1 MKMNT
6 LFIFMY
12 PFYTSREVRKI
23 ANGGNVMF
31 RELHPNIRA
40 RILIQFLSKVIGSM
54 IFPFMAIYFS
64 MEINS
69 SVAGFLLMINV
80 LAQFL
85 AGMYGGH
92 LADIIGRK
100 KLMVTGELLKV
111 FAFLGMVLCNSPMFH
126 SPWITFVM
134 LLIIGVAQGLINPA
148 GEAMLID
155 VSTPE
160 NRSFM
165 YSVSYWANNLSIMIG
180 IMVGGWFFVDYL
192 FPLLVVLF
200 IMSFVT
206 AWLTISLISETLQQK
221 ELPQKGSYGL
231 MGMLKNYGQV
241 LHDYRFLL
249 YTIGGIAIM
258 SIEFQ
263 RSNYISV
270 RLAEDVKVLLVH
282 LGPLGNISL
291 NGVQIVSVLTAVNTL
306 FIVLFTVP
314 IARFVTKRAQQPIM
328 YVGFTLFALGFAVC
342 AFANNLA
349 VLLLATMV
357 LSIGELLYVPTRQ
370 TILAAI
376 VDDDKRGAYMASN
389 GIIFQIGKM
398 IGSVSLVFAPF
409 IGKYGM
415 GAFTIILGILS
426 IVFSAVALK
435 SGWEKVLVK

>member
-1 MKMNT
+1 
-6 LFIFMY
+6 
-12 PFYTSREVRKI
+12 
-23 ANGGNVMF
+23 MF
-31 RELHPNIRA
+31 KELHPNIRA
-40 RILIQFLSKVIGSM
+40 RILIQFLSKIIGSM

-69 SVAGFLLMINV
+69 KIAGILLMINV

-100 KLMVTGELLKV
+100 KLMVAGELLKV
-111 FAFLGMVLCNSPMFH
+111 FAFLGMVLCNSSIFH

-134 LLIIGVAQGLINPA
+134 LLLIGVAQGLINPA

-165 YSVSYWANNLSIMIG
+165 YSVSYWANNLSMMIG
-180 IMVGGWFFVDYL
+180 IIVGGWFFVDYL
-192 FPLLVVLF
+192 FPLLVALF

-206 AWLTISLISETLQQK
+206 AWLTTSLISETLKQK
-221 ELPQKGSYGL
+221 AVLKKGSYGL
-231 MGMLKNYGQV
+231 VGMLKNYGQV

-249 YTIGGIAIM
+249 YTIGGIAVM

-270 RLAEDVKVLLVH
+270 RLAEDFQALLVH
-282 LGPLGNISL
+282 FGPLGNITL

-314 IARFVTKRAQQPIM
+314 VARFVTKRAQQPIM
-328 YVGFTLFALGFAVC
+328 YVGFTLFAIGFAVC

-349 VLLLATMV
+349 VLLLATAV

-376 VDDDKRGAYMASN
+376 VDDDRRGAYMAFN

-415 GAFTIILGILS
+415 ATFTILLGVLS
-426 IVFSAVALK
+426 IVFSAAALK
-435 SGWEKVLVK
+435 SGWKKVLAK

>member
-1 MKMNT
+1 
-6 LFIFMY
+6 
-12 PFYTSREVRKI
+12 
-23 ANGGNVMF
+23 
-31 RELHPNIRA
+31 
-40 RILIQFLSKVIGSM
+40 
-54 IFPFMAIYFS
+54 
-64 MEINS
+64 
-69 SVAGFLLMINV
+69 
-80 LAQFL
+80 
-85 AGMYGGH
+85 
-92 LADIIGRK
+92 
-100 KLMVTGELLKV
+100 
-111 FAFLGMVLCNSPMFH
+111 
-126 SPWITFVM
+126 
-134 LLIIGVAQGLINPA
+134 
-148 GEAMLID
+148 
-155 VSTPE
+155 
-160 NRSFM
+160 
-165 YSVSYWANNLSIMIG
+165 
-180 IMVGGWFFVDYL
+180 
-192 FPLLVVLF
+192 
-200 IMSFVT
+200 MSFVT

-221 ELPQKGSYGL
+221 EMPHKGSYGL

-270 RLAEDVKVLLVH
+270 RLAEDVKALLVH

-376 VDDDKRGAYMASN
+376 VDDGKRGAYMAFN

>member
-1 MKMNT
+1 
-6 LFIFMY
+6 
-12 PFYTSREVRKI
+12 
-23 ANGGNVMF
+23 MF
-31 RELHPNIRA
+31 KELHPNIRA
-40 RILIQFLSKVIGSM
+40 RILIQFLSKIIGSM

-69 SVAGFLLMINV
+69 KVAGILLMINV

-100 KLMVTGELLKV
+100 KLMVAGELLKV
-111 FAFLGMVLCNSPMFH
+111 FAFLGMVLCNSPVFH

-134 LLIIGVAQGLINPA
+134 LLLIGVAQGLINPA

-165 YSVSYWANNLSIMIG
+165 YSVSYWANNLSMMIG
-180 IMVGGWFFVDYL
+180 IIVGGWFFVDYL
-192 FPLLVVLF
+192 FPLLVALF

-206 AWLTISLISETLQQK
+206 AWLTISLISETLKQK
-221 ELPQKGSYGL
+221 AVLKKGSYGL
-231 MGMLKNYGQV
+231 VGMLKNYGQV

-249 YTIGGIAIM
+249 YTIGGIEVM

-270 RLAEDVKVLLVH
+270 RLAEDFQALLVH
-282 LGPLGNISL
+282 FGPLGNITL

-314 IARFVTKRAQQPIM
+314 VARFVTKRAQQPIM
-328 YVGFTLFALGFAVC
+328 YVGFTLFAIGFAVC

-349 VLLLATMV
+349 VLLLATAV

-376 VDDDKRGAYMASN
+376 VDDNRRGAYMAFN

-415 GAFTIILGILS
+415 ATFTILLGVLS
-426 IVFSAVALK
+426 IVFSAAALK
-435 SGWEKVLVK
+435 SGWKKVLAK

>member
-1 MKMNT
+1 
-6 LFIFMY
+6 
-12 PFYTSREVRKI
+12 
-23 ANGGNVMF
+23 
-31 RELHPNIRA
+31 
-40 RILIQFLSKVIGSM
+40 M

-69 SVAGFLLMINV
+69 KVAGILLMINV

-100 KLMVTGELLKV
+100 KLMVAGELLKV
-111 FAFLGMVLCNSPMFH
+111 FAFLGMVLCNSPIFH

-134 LLIIGVAQGLINPA
+134 LLLIGVAQGLINPA

-165 YSVSYWANNLSIMIG
+165 YSVSYWANNLSMMIG
-180 IMVGGWFFVDYL
+180 IIVGGWFFVDYL
-192 FPLLVVLF
+192 FPLLVALF

-206 AWLTISLISETLQQK
+206 AWLTISLISETLKQK
-221 ELPQKGSYGL
+221 AVLEKGSYGL
-231 MGMLKNYGQV
+231 VGMLKNYGQV
-241 LHDYRFLL
+241 LHDCRFLL
-249 YTIGGIAIM
+249 YTLGGIAVM

-270 RLAEDVKVLLVH
+270 RLAEDFQALLVH
-282 LGPLGNISL
+282 FGPLGNITL

-314 IARFVTKRAQQPIM
+314 VARFVTKRAQQPIM
-328 YVGFTLFALGFAVC
+328 YVGFTLFAIGFAVC

-349 VLLLATMV
+349 VLLLATAV

-376 VDDDKRGAYMASN
+376 VDDNRRGAYMAFN

-415 GAFTIILGILS
+415 ATFTILLGVLS
-426 IVFSAVALK
+426 IVFSAAALK
-435 SGWEKVLVK
+435 SGWKKVLAK

>member
-1 MKMNT
+1 
-6 LFIFMY
+6 
-12 PFYTSREVRKI
+12 
-23 ANGGNVMF
+23 MF
-31 RELHPNIRA
+31 KELHPNIRA
-40 RILIQFLSKVIGSM
+40 RILIQFLSKITGSM

-69 SVAGFLLMINV
+69 KVAGILLMINV
-80 LAQFL
+80 LVQFL

-100 KLMVTGELLKV
+100 KLMVAGELLKV
-111 FAFLGMVLCNSPMFH
+111 FAFLGMVLCNSPIFH

-134 LLIIGVAQGLINPA
+134 LLLIGVAQGLINPA

-165 YSVSYWANNLSIMIG
+165 YSVSYWANNLSMMIG
-180 IMVGGWFFVDYL
+180 IIVGGWFFVDYL
-192 FPLLVVLF
+192 FPLLVALF

-206 AWLTISLISETLQQK
+206 AWLTISLISETLKQK
-221 ELPQKGSYGL
+221 AVLKKGSYGL
-231 MGMLKNYGQV
+231 VGMLKNYGQV

-270 RLAEDVKVLLVH
+270 RLAEDFQALLVH
-282 LGPLGNISL
+282 FGPLGNITL

-314 IARFVTKRAQQPIM
+314 VARFVTKKAQQPIM
-328 YVGFTLFALGFAVC
+328 YVGFTLFAIGFAVC

-349 VLLLATMV
+349 VLLLATAV

-376 VDDDKRGAYMASN
+376 VDDDRRGAYMAFN

-415 GAFTIILGILS
+415 ATFTILLGVLS
-426 IVFSAVALK
+426 IVFSATALK
-435 SGWEKVLVK
+435 SGWKKVLAK

>member
-1 MKMNT
+1 
-6 LFIFMY
+6 
-12 PFYTSREVRKI
+12 
-23 ANGGNVMF
+23 MF
-31 RELHPNIRA
+31 KELHPNIRA
-40 RILIQFLSKVIGSM
+40 RILIQFLSKIIGSM

-69 SVAGFLLMINV
+69 KVAGILLMINV

-100 KLMVTGELLKV
+100 KLMVAGELLKV
-111 FAFLGMVLCNSPMFH
+111 FAFLGMVLCNSPVFH

-134 LLIIGVAQGLINPA
+134 LLLIGVAQGLINPA

-165 YSVSYWANNLSIMIG
+165 YSVSYWANNLSMMIG
-180 IMVGGWFFVDYL
+180 IIVGGWFFIDYL
-192 FPLLVVLF
+192 FPLLVALF

-206 AWLTISLISETLQQK
+206 AWLTISLISETLKQK
-221 ELPQKGSYGL
+221 AVLKKGSYGL
-231 MGMLKNYGQV
+231 VGMLKNYGQV
-241 LHDYRFLL
+241 LHDCRFLL
-249 YTIGGIAIM
+249 YTLGGIAVM

-270 RLAEDVKVLLVH
+270 RLAEDFQALLVH
-282 LGPLGNISL
+282 FGPLGNITL

-314 IARFVTKRAQQPIM
+314 VARFVTKRAQQPIM
-328 YVGFTLFALGFAVC
+328 YVGFTLFAIGFAVC

-349 VLLLATMV
+349 VLLLATAV

-376 VDDDKRGAYMASN
+376 VDDNRRGAYMAFN

-415 GAFTIILGILS
+415 ATFTILLGVLS
-426 IVFSAVALK
+426 IVFSAAALK
-435 SGWEKVLVK
+435 SGWKKVLAK

>member
-1 MKMNT
+1 
-6 LFIFMY
+6 
-12 PFYTSREVRKI
+12 
-23 ANGGNVMF
+23 MF
-31 RELHPNIRA
+31 KELHPNIRA
-40 RILIQFLSKVIGSM
+40 RILIQFLSKIIGSM

-69 SVAGFLLMINV
+69 KVAGILLMINV

-100 KLMVTGELLKV
+100 KLMVAGELLKV
-111 FAFLGMVLCNSPMFH
+111 FAFLGMVLCNSSVFH

-134 LLIIGVAQGLINPA
+134 LLLIGVAQGLINPA

-165 YSVSYWANNLSIMIG
+165 YSVSYWANNLSMMIG
-180 IMVGGWFFVDYL
+180 IIVGGWFFVDYL
-192 FPLLVVLF
+192 FPLLVALF

-206 AWLTISLISETLQQK
+206 AWLTISLISETLKQK
-221 ELPQKGSYGL
+221 AVLKKGSYGL
-231 MGMLKNYGQV
+231 VGMLKNYGQV

-249 YTIGGIAIM
+249 YTLGGIAVM

-270 RLAEDVKVLLVH
+270 RLAEDFQALLVH
-282 LGPLGNISL
+282 FGPLGNITL

-314 IARFVTKRAQQPIM
+314 VARFVTKRAQQPIM
-328 YVGFTLFALGFAVC
+328 YVGFTLFAIGFAVC

-349 VLLLATMV
+349 VLLLATAV

-376 VDDDKRGAYMASN
+376 VDDDRRGAYMAFN

-415 GAFTIILGILS
+415 ATFTILLGVLS
-426 IVFSAVALK
+426 IVFSAAALK
-435 SGWEKVLVK
+435 SGWKKVLAK

>member
-1 MKMNT
+1 
-6 LFIFMY
+6 
-12 PFYTSREVRKI
+12 
-23 ANGGNVMF
+23 MF
-31 RELHPNIRA
+31 KELHPNIRA
-40 RILIQFLSKVIGSM
+40 RILIQFLSKIIGSM

-69 SVAGFLLMINV
+69 KVAGILLMINV

-100 KLMVTGELLKV
+100 KLMVAGELLKV
-111 FAFLGMVLCNSPMFH
+111 FAFLGMVLCNSPIFH

-134 LLIIGVAQGLINPA
+134 LLLIGVAQGLINPA

-165 YSVSYWANNLSIMIG
+165 YSVSYWANNLSMMIG
-180 IMVGGWFFVDYL
+180 IIVGGWFFVDYL
-192 FPLLVVLF
+192 FPLLVALF

-206 AWLTISLISETLQQK
+206 AWLTISLISETLKQK
-221 ELPQKGSYGL
+221 AVLKKGSYGL
-231 MGMLKNYGQV
+231 VGMLKNYGQV

-249 YTIGGIAIM
+249 YTLGGIAVM

-270 RLAEDVKVLLVH
+270 RLAEDFQALLVH
-282 LGPLGNISL
+282 FGPLGNITL

-314 IARFVTKRAQQPIM
+314 VARFVTKRAQQLIM
-328 YVGFTLFALGFAVC
+328 YVGFTLFAIGFAVC

-349 VLLLATMV
+349 VLLLATAV

-376 VDDDKRGAYMASN
+376 VDDDRRGAYMAFN

-409 IGKYGM
+409 IGRYGM
-415 GAFTIILGILS
+415 ATFTILLGVLS
-426 IVFSAVALK
+426 IVFSATALK
-435 SGWEKVLVK
+435 SGWKKVLAK

>member
-1 MKMNT
+1 
-6 LFIFMY
+6 
-12 PFYTSREVRKI
+12 
-23 ANGGNVMF
+23 MF
-31 RELHPNIRA
+31 KELHPNIRA
-40 RILIQFLSKVIGSM
+40 RILIQFLSKIIGSM

-69 SVAGFLLMINV
+69 KVAGILLMINV
-80 LAQFL
+80 LVQFL

-100 KLMVTGELLKV
+100 KLMVAGELLKV
-111 FAFLGMVLCNSPMFH
+111 FAFLGMVLCNSPIFH

-134 LLIIGVAQGLINPA
+134 LLLIGVAQGLINPA

-165 YSVSYWANNLSIMIG
+165 YSVSYWANNLSMMIG
-180 IMVGGWFFVDYL
+180 IIVGGWFFVDYL

-206 AWLTISLISETLQQK
+206 AWLTISLISETLKQK
-221 ELPQKGSYGL
+221 AVLEKGSYGL
-231 MGMLKNYGQV
+231 VGMLKNYGQV

-270 RLAEDVKVLLVH
+270 RLAEDFQALLVH
-282 LGPLGNISL
+282 FGPLGNITL

-314 IARFVTKRAQQPIM
+314 VARFVTKRAQQPIM
-328 YVGFTLFALGFAVC
+328 YVGFTLFAIGFAVC

-349 VLLLATMV
+349 VLLLATAV

-376 VDDDKRGAYMASN
+376 VDDDRRGAYMAFN

-415 GAFTIILGILS
+415 ATFTILLGVLS
-426 IVFSAVALK
+426 IVFSATALK
-435 SGWEKVLVK
+435 SGWKKVLAK

>member
-1 MKMNT
+1 
-6 LFIFMY
+6 
-12 PFYTSREVRKI
+12 
-23 ANGGNVMF
+23 MF
-31 RELHPNIRA
+31 KELHPNIRA
-40 RILIQFLSKVIGSM
+40 RILIQFLSKIIGSM

-69 SVAGFLLMINV
+69 KVAGILLMINV

-100 KLMVTGELLKV
+100 KLMVAGELLKV
-111 FAFLGMVLCNSPMFH
+111 FAFLGMVLCNSPIFH

-134 LLIIGVAQGLINPA
+134 LLLIGVAQGLINPA

-165 YSVSYWANNLSIMIG
+165 YSVSYWANNLSMMIG
-180 IMVGGWFFVDYL
+180 IIVGGWFFVDYL
-192 FPLLVVLF
+192 FPLLVALF

-206 AWLTISLISETLQQK
+206 AWLTISLISETLKQK
-221 ELPQKGSYGL
+221 AVLEKGSYGL
-231 MGMLKNYGQV
+231 VGMLKNYGQV

-249 YTIGGIAIM
+249 YTIGGIAVM

-270 RLAEDVKVLLVH
+270 RLAEDFQALLVH
-282 LGPLGNISL
+282 FGPLGNITL

-314 IARFVTKRAQQPIM
+314 VARFVTKRAQQPIM
-328 YVGFTLFALGFAVC
+328 YIGFTLFAIGFAVC

-349 VLLLATMV
+349 VLLLATAV

-376 VDDDKRGAYMASN
+376 VDDNRRGAYMAFN

-415 GAFTIILGILS
+415 ATFTILLGVLS
-426 IVFSAVALK
+426 IVFSAAALK
-435 SGWEKVLVK
+435 SGWKKVLAK

>member
-1 MKMNT
+1 
-6 LFIFMY
+6 
-12 PFYTSREVRKI
+12 
-23 ANGGNVMF
+23 MF
-31 RELHPNIRA
+31 KELHPNIRA
-40 RILIQFLSKVIGSM
+40 RILIQFLSKIIGSM

-69 SVAGFLLMINV
+69 KVAGILLMINV

-100 KLMVTGELLKV
+100 KLMVAGELLKV
-111 FAFLGMVLCNSPMFH
+111 FAFLGMVLCNSPIFH

-134 LLIIGVAQGLINPA
+134 LLLIGVAQGLINPA

-165 YSVSYWANNLSIMIG
+165 YSVSYWANNLSMMIG
-180 IMVGGWFFVDYL
+180 IIVGGWFFVDYL
-192 FPLLVVLF
+192 FLLLVVLF

-206 AWLTISLISETLQQK
+206 AWLTISLISETLKQK
-221 ELPQKGSYGL
+221 AVLEKGSYGL
-231 MGMLKNYGQV
+231 VGMLKNYGQV

-249 YTIGGIAIM
+249 YTIGGIAVM

-270 RLAEDVKVLLVH
+270 RLAEDFQALLVH
-282 LGPLGNISL
+282 FGPLGNITL

-314 IARFVTKRAQQPIM
+314 VARFVTKKAQQPIM
-328 YVGFTLFALGFAVC
+328 YVGFTLFAIGFAVC

-349 VLLLATMV
+349 VLLLATAV

-376 VDDDKRGAYMASN
+376 VDDDRRGAYMAFN

-415 GAFTIILGILS
+415 ATFTILLGVLS
-426 IVFSAVALK
+426 IVFSAAALK
-435 SGWEKVLVK
+435 SGWKKVLAK

>member
-1 MKMNT
+1 
-6 LFIFMY
+6 
-12 PFYTSREVRKI
+12 
-23 ANGGNVMF
+23 MF
-31 RELHPNIRA
+31 KELHPNIRA
-40 RILIQFLSKVIGSM
+40 RILIQFLSKIIGSM

-69 SVAGFLLMINV
+69 KVAGILLMINV

-100 KLMVTGELLKV
+100 KLMVAGELLKV
-111 FAFLGMVLCNSPMFH
+111 FAFLGMVLYNSPVFH

-134 LLIIGVAQGLINPA
+134 LLLIGVAQGLINPA

-165 YSVSYWANNLSIMIG
+165 YSVSYWANNLSMMIG
-180 IMVGGWFFVDYL
+180 IIVGGWFFVDYL
-192 FPLLVVLF
+192 FPLLVALF

-206 AWLTISLISETLQQK
+206 AWLTISLISETLKQK
-221 ELPQKGSYGL
+221 AVLKKGSYGL
-231 MGMLKNYGQV
+231 VGMLKNYGQV

-270 RLAEDVKVLLVH
+270 RLAEDFQALLVH
-282 LGPLGNISL
+282 FGPLGNITL

-314 IARFVTKRAQQPIM
+314 VARFVTKRAQQPIM
-328 YVGFTLFALGFAVC
+328 YVGFTLFAIGFAVC

-349 VLLLATMV
+349 VLLLATAV

-376 VDDDKRGAYMASN
+376 VDDNRRGAYMAFN

-415 GAFTIILGILS
+415 ATFTILLGVLS
-426 IVFSAVALK
+426 IVFSAAALK
-435 SGWEKVLVK
+435 SGWKKVLAK

>member
-1 MKMNT
+1 
-6 LFIFMY
+6 
-12 PFYTSREVRKI
+12 
-23 ANGGNVMF
+23 MF
-31 RELHPNIRA
+31 KELHPNIRA
-40 RILIQFLSKVIGSM
+40 RILIQFLSKIIGSM

-69 SVAGFLLMINV
+69 KVAGILLMINV
-80 LAQFL
+80 LVQFL

-100 KLMVTGELLKV
+100 KLMVAGELLKV
-111 FAFLGMVLCNSPMFH
+111 FAFLGMVLCNSPIFH

-134 LLIIGVAQGLINPA
+134 LLLIGVAQGLINPA

-165 YSVSYWANNLSIMIG
+165 YSVSYWANNLSMMIG
-180 IMVGGWFFVDYL
+180 IIVGGWFFVDYL

-206 AWLTISLISETLQQK
+206 AWLTISLISETLKQK
-221 ELPQKGSYGL
+221 AVVEKGSYGL
-231 MGMLKNYGQV
+231 VGMLKNYGQV

-270 RLAEDVKVLLVH
+270 RLAEDFQALLVH
-282 LGPLGNISL
+282 FGPLGNITL

-314 IARFVTKRAQQPIM
+314 VARFVTKKAQQPIM
-328 YVGFTLFALGFAVC
+328 YVGFTLFAIGFAVC

-349 VLLLATMV
+349 VLLLATAV

-376 VDDDKRGAYMASN
+376 VDDDRRGAYMAFN

-415 GAFTIILGILS
+415 ATFTIVLGVLS
-426 IVFSAVALK
+426 IVFSATALK
-435 SGWEKVLVK
+435 SGWKKVLAK

>member
-1 MKMNT
+1 
-6 LFIFMY
+6 
-12 PFYTSREVRKI
+12 
-23 ANGGNVMF
+23 MF
-31 RELHPNIRA
+31 KELHPNIRA
-40 RILIQFLSKVIGSM
+40 RILIQFLSKIIGSM

-69 SVAGFLLMINV
+69 KVAGILLMINV

-100 KLMVTGELLKV
+100 KLMVAGELLKV
-111 FAFLGMVLCNSPMFH
+111 FAFLGMVLCNSPIFH

-134 LLIIGVAQGLINPA
+134 LLLIGVAQGLINPA

-165 YSVSYWANNLSIMIG
+165 YSVSYWANNLSMMIG
-180 IMVGGWFFVDYL
+180 IIVGGWFFVDYL
-192 FPLLVVLF
+192 FPLLVALF

-206 AWLTISLISETLQQK
+206 AWLTISLISETLKQK
-221 ELPQKGSYGL
+221 AVLKKGSYGL
-231 MGMLKNYGQV
+231 VGMLKNYGQV

-249 YTIGGIAIM
+249 YTIGGIAVM

-270 RLAEDVKVLLVH
+270 RLAEDFQALLVH
-282 LGPLGNISL
+282 FGPLGNITL

-314 IARFVTKRAQQPIM
+314 VARFVTKRAQQPIM
-328 YVGFTLFALGFAVC
+328 YVGFTLFAIGFAVC

-349 VLLLATMV
+349 VLLLATAV

-376 VDDDKRGAYMASN
+376 VDDDRRGAYMAFN

-415 GAFTIILGILS
+415 ATFTILLGVLS
-426 IVFSAVALK
+426 IVFSATALK
-435 SGWEKVLVK
+435 SGWKKVLAK

>member
-1 MKMNT
+1 
-6 LFIFMY
+6 
-12 PFYTSREVRKI
+12 
-23 ANGGNVMF
+23 MF
-31 RELHPNIRA
+31 KELHPNIRA
-40 RILIQFLSKVIGSM
+40 RILIQFLSKIIGSM

-69 SVAGFLLMINV
+69 KVAGILLMINV

-100 KLMVTGELLKV
+100 KLMVAGELLKV
-111 FAFLGMVLCNSPMFH
+111 FAFLGMVLCNSPIFH

-134 LLIIGVAQGLINPA
+134 LLLIGVAQGLINPA

-165 YSVSYWANNLSIMIG
+165 YSVSYWANNLSMMIG
-180 IMVGGWFFVDYL
+180 IIVGGWFFVDYL
-192 FPLLVVLF
+192 FPLLVALF

-206 AWLTISLISETLQQK
+206 AGLTISLISETLKQK
-221 ELPQKGSYGL
+221 AVLKKGSYGL
-231 MGMLKNYGQV
+231 VGMLKNYGQV

-249 YTIGGIAIM
+249 YTLGGIAVM

-270 RLAEDVKVLLVH
+270 RLAEDFQALLVH
-282 LGPLGNISL
+282 FGPLGNITL

-314 IARFVTKRAQQPIM
+314 VARFVTKRAQQPIM
-328 YVGFTLFALGFAVC
+328 YVGFTLFAIGFAVC

-349 VLLLATMV
+349 VLLLATAV

-376 VDDDKRGAYMASN
+376 VDDNRRGAYMAFN

-415 GAFTIILGILS
+415 ATFTILLGVLS
-426 IVFSAVALK
+426 IVFSAAALK
-435 SGWEKVLVK
+435 SGWKKVLAK

>member
-1 MKMNT
+1 
-6 LFIFMY
+6 
-12 PFYTSREVRKI
+12 
-23 ANGGNVMF
+23 MF
-31 RELHPNIRA
+31 KELHPNIRA
-40 RILIQFLSKVIGSM
+40 RILIQFLSKIIGSM

-69 SVAGFLLMINV
+69 KVAGILLMINV

-100 KLMVTGELLKV
+100 KLMVAGELLKV
-111 FAFLGMVLCNSPMFH
+111 FAFLGMVLCNSPIFH

-134 LLIIGVAQGLINPA
+134 LLLIGVAQGLINPA

-165 YSVSYWANNLSIMIG
+165 YSVSYWANNLSMMIG
-180 IMVGGWFFVDYL
+180 IIVGGWFFVDYL
-192 FPLLVVLF
+192 FPLLVALF

-206 AWLTISLISETLQQK
+206 AWLTISLISETLKQK
-221 ELPQKGSYGL
+221 AVLEKGSYGL
-231 MGMLKNYGQV
+231 VGMLKNYGQV

-249 YTIGGIAIM
+249 YTIGGIAVM

-270 RLAEDVKVLLVH
+270 RLAEDFQALLVH
-282 LGPLGNISL
+282 FGPLGNITL

-314 IARFVTKRAQQPIM
+314 VARFVTKRAQQPIM
-328 YVGFTLFALGFAVC
+328 YVGFTLFAIGFAVC

-349 VLLLATMV
+349 VLLLATAV

-376 VDDDKRGAYMASN
+376 VDDDRRGAYMAFN

-415 GAFTIILGILS
+415 ATFTLLLGVLS
-426 IVFSAVALK
+426 IVFSATALK
-435 SGWEKVLVK
+435 SGWKKVLAK

>member
-1 MKMNT
+1 
-6 LFIFMY
+6 
-12 PFYTSREVRKI
+12 
-23 ANGGNVMF
+23 MF
-31 RELHPNIRA
+31 KELHPNIRA
-40 RILIQFLSKVIGSM
+40 RILIQFLSKIIGSM

-69 SVAGFLLMINV
+69 KVAGILLMINV

-100 KLMVTGELLKV
+100 KLMVAGELLKV
-111 FAFLGMVLCNSPMFH
+111 FAFLGMVLYNSPVFH

-134 LLIIGVAQGLINPA
+134 LLLIGVAQGLINPA

-165 YSVSYWANNLSIMIG
+165 DSVSYWANNLSMMIG
-180 IMVGGWFFVDYL
+180 IIVGGWFFVDYL
-192 FPLLVVLF
+192 FPLLVALF

-206 AWLTISLISETLQQK
+206 AWLTISLISETLKQK
-221 ELPQKGSYGL
+221 AVLKKGSYGL
-231 MGMLKNYGQV
+231 VGMLKNYGQV

-270 RLAEDVKVLLVH
+270 RLAEDFQALLVH
-282 LGPLGNISL
+282 FGPLGNITL

-314 IARFVTKRAQQPIM
+314 VARFVTKRAQQPIM
-328 YVGFTLFALGFAVC
+328 YVGFTLFAIGFAVC

-349 VLLLATMV
+349 VLLLATAV

-376 VDDDKRGAYMASN
+376 VDDNRRGAYMAFN

-415 GAFTIILGILS
+415 ATFTILLGVLS
-426 IVFSAVALK
+426 IVFSAAALK
-435 SGWEKVLVK
+435 SGWKKVLAK

>member
-1 MKMNT
+1 
-6 LFIFMY
+6 
-12 PFYTSREVRKI
+12 
-23 ANGGNVMF
+23 MF
-31 RELHPNIRA
+31 KELHPNIRA
-40 RILIQFLSKVIGSM
+40 RILIQFLSKIIGSM

-69 SVAGFLLMINV
+69 KVAGILLMINV

-100 KLMVTGELLKV
+100 KLMVAGELLKV
-111 FAFLGMVLCNSPMFH
+111 FAFLGMVLCNSPIFH

-134 LLIIGVAQGLINPA
+134 LLLIGVAQGLINPA

-165 YSVSYWANNLSIMIG
+165 YSVSYWANNLSMMIG
-180 IMVGGWFFVDYL
+180 IIVGGWFFVDYL
-192 FPLLVVLF
+192 FPLLVALF

-206 AWLTISLISETLQQK
+206 AWLTISLISETLKQK
-221 ELPQKGSYGL
+221 AVLEKGSYGL
-231 MGMLKNYGQV
+231 VGMLKNYGQV
-241 LHDYRFLL
+241 LHDCRFLL
-249 YTIGGIAIM
+249 YTLGGIAVM

-270 RLAEDVKVLLVH
+270 RLAEDFQALLVH
-282 LGPLGNISL
+282 FGPLGNITL

-314 IARFVTKRAQQPIM
+314 VARFVTKRAQQPIM
-328 YVGFTLFALGFAVC
+328 YVGFTLFAIGFAVC

-349 VLLLATMV
+349 VLLLATAV

-376 VDDDKRGAYMASN
+376 VDDDRRGAYMAFN

-415 GAFTIILGILS
+415 ATFTILLGVLS
-426 IVFSAVALK
+426 IVFSAAALK
-435 SGWEKVLVK
+435 SGWKKVLAK

>member
-1 MKMNT
+1 
-6 LFIFMY
+6 
-12 PFYTSREVRKI
+12 
-23 ANGGNVMF
+23 MF
-31 RELHPNIRA
+31 KELHPNIRA
-40 RILIQFLSKVIGSM
+40 RILIQFLSKIIGSM

-69 SVAGFLLMINV
+69 KVAGILLMINV

-100 KLMVTGELLKV
+100 KLMVAGELLKV
-111 FAFLGMVLCNSPMFH
+111 FAFLGMVLCNSPIFH

-134 LLIIGVAQGLINPA
+134 LLLIGVAQGLINPA

-165 YSVSYWANNLSIMIG
+165 YSVSYWANNLSMMIG
-180 IMVGGWFFVDYL
+180 IIVGGWFFVDYL
-192 FPLLVVLF
+192 FPLLVALF

-206 AWLTISLISETLQQK
+206 AWLTISLISETLKQK
-221 ELPQKGSYGL
+221 AVLKKGSYGL
-231 MGMLKNYGQV
+231 VGMLKNYGQV

-249 YTIGGIAIM
+249 YTIGGIAVM

-270 RLAEDVKVLLVH
+270 RLAEDFQALLVH
-282 LGPLGNISL
+282 FGPLGNITL

-314 IARFVTKRAQQPIM
+314 VARFVTKRAQQPIM
-328 YVGFTLFALGFAVC
+328 YVGFTLFAIGFAVC

-349 VLLLATMV
+349 VLLLATAV

-370 TILAAI
+370 TILAVI
-376 VDDDKRGAYMASN
+376 VDDNRRGAYMAFN

-415 GAFTIILGILS
+415 ATFTILLGVLS
-426 IVFSAVALK
+426 IVFSATALK
-435 SGWEKVLVK
+435 SGWKKVLAK

>member
-1 MKMNT
+1 
-6 LFIFMY
+6 
-12 PFYTSREVRKI
+12 
-23 ANGGNVMF
+23 MF
-31 RELHPNIRA
+31 KELHPNIRA
-40 RILIQFLSKVIGSM
+40 RILIQFLSKIIGSM

-69 SVAGFLLMINV
+69 KVAGILLMINV

-100 KLMVTGELLKV
+100 KLMVAGELLKV
-111 FAFLGMVLCNSPMFH
+111 FAFLGMVLCNSPIFH

-134 LLIIGVAQGLINPA
+134 LLLIGVAQGLINPA

-165 YSVSYWANNLSIMIG
+165 YSVSYWANNLSMMIG
-180 IMVGGWFFVDYL
+180 IIVGGWFFVDYL
-192 FPLLVVLF
+192 FPLLVALF

-206 AWLTISLISETLQQK
+206 AWLTISLISETLKQK
-221 ELPQKGSYGL
+221 AVLKKGSYGL
-231 MGMLKNYGQV
+231 VGMLKNYGQV

-249 YTIGGIAIM
+249 YTIGGIAVM

-270 RLAEDVKVLLVH
+270 RLAEDFQALLVH
-282 LGPLGNISL
+282 FGPLGNITL

-314 IARFVTKRAQQPIM
+314 VARFVTKRAQQPIM
-328 YVGFTLFALGFAVC
+328 YVGFTLFAIGFAVC

-349 VLLLATMV
+349 VLLLATAV

-376 VDDDKRGAYMASN
+376 VDDDRRGAYMAFN

-415 GAFTIILGILS
+415 ATFTLLLGVLS
-426 IVFSAVALK
+426 IVFSATALK
-435 SGWEKVLVK
+435 SGWKKVLAK

>member
-1 MKMNT
+1 
-6 LFIFMY
+6 
-12 PFYTSREVRKI
+12 
-23 ANGGNVMF
+23 MF

-40 RILIQFLSKVIGSM
+40 RILIQFLSKIIGSM
-54 IFPFMAIYFS
+54 IFPFIAIYFS
-64 MEINS
+64 IEIS
-69 SVAGFLLMINV
+69 SSIAGILLMINV
-80 LAQFL
+80 IIQFL

-100 KLMVTGELLKV
+100 KLMVTGEFLKV
-111 FAFLGMVLCNSPMFH
+111 IAFLGMVLCNSPFFH

-165 YSVSYWANNLSIMIG
+165 YSLSYWANNLSMMIG

-192 FPLLVVLF
+192 FSLLLALF
-200 IMSFVT
+200 IMSCVT
-206 AWLTISLISETLQQK
+206 AWLTLSLISETLQQNTLTHK
-221 ELPQKGSYGL
+221 KSFGL
-231 MGMLKNYGQV
+231 ISMFKNYGQV

-249 YTIGGIAIM
+249 YTIGGIAVM

-270 RLAEDVKVLLVH
+270 RLAEDFQALLVSLVPFGH
-282 LGPLGNISL
+282 ISL
-291 NGVQIVSVLTAVNTL
+291 NGVQILSILTAVNTL

-314 IARFVTKRAQQPIM
+314 IAKWVTKRAQQPIM
-328 YVGFTLFALGFAVC
+328 YVGFALFSIGFAIC
-342 AFANNLA
+342 AFATNLTI
-349 VLLLATMV
+349 LLLATAI

-376 VDDDKRGAYMASN
+376 VDDNKRGAYMAFN

-398 IGSVSLVFAPF
+398 IGSISLVFAPI
-409 IGKYGM
+409 IGKFGM
-415 GAFTIILGILS
+415 SAFTILLGMLS

-435 SGWEKVLVK
+435 TGWKKVLAK

>member
-1 MKMNT
+1 
-6 LFIFMY
+6 
-12 PFYTSREVRKI
+12 
-23 ANGGNVMF
+23 MF
-31 RELHPNIRA
+31 KELHPNIRA
-40 RILIQFLSKVIGSM
+40 RILIQFLSKIIGSM

-69 SVAGFLLMINV
+69 KIAGILLMINV

-100 KLMVTGELLKV
+100 KLMVAGELLKV
-111 FAFLGMVLCNSPMFH
+111 FAFLGMVLCNSPIFH

-134 LLIIGVAQGLINPA
+134 LLLIGVAQGLINPA

-165 YSVSYWANNLSIMIG
+165 YSVSYWANNLSMMIG
-180 IMVGGWFFVDYL
+180 IIVGGWFFVDYL
-192 FPLLVVLF
+192 FPLLVALF

-206 AWLTISLISETLQQK
+206 AWLTTSLISETLKQK
-221 ELPQKGSYGL
+221 AVLKKGSYGL
-231 MGMLKNYGQV
+231 VGMLKNYGQV

-249 YTIGGIAIM
+249 YTIGGIAVM

-270 RLAEDVKVLLVH
+270 RLAEDFQALLVH
-282 LGPLGNISL
+282 FGPLGNITL

-314 IARFVTKRAQQPIM
+314 VARFVTKRAQQPIM
-328 YVGFTLFALGFAVC
+328 YVGFTLFAIGFAVC

-349 VLLLATMV
+349 VLLLATAV

-376 VDDDKRGAYMASN
+376 VDDDRRGAYMAFN

-415 GAFTIILGILS
+415 ATFTILLGVLS
-426 IVFSAVALK
+426 IVFSAAALK
-435 SGWEKVLVK
+435 SGWKKVLAK

>member
-1 MKMNT
+1 
-6 LFIFMY
+6 
-12 PFYTSREVRKI
+12 
-23 ANGGNVMF
+23 MF
-31 RELHPNIRA
+31 KELHPNIRA
-40 RILIQFLSKVIGSM
+40 RILIQFLSKIIGSM

-69 SVAGFLLMINV
+69 KVAGILLMINV

-100 KLMVTGELLKV
+100 KLMVAGELLKV
-111 FAFLGMVLCNSPMFH
+111 FAFLGMVLCNSPVFH

-134 LLIIGVAQGLINPA
+134 LLLIGVAQGLINPA

-165 YSVSYWANNLSIMIG
+165 YSVSYWANNLSMMIG
-180 IMVGGWFFVDYL
+180 IIVGGWFFIDYL
-192 FPLLVVLF
+192 FPLLVALF

-206 AWLTISLISETLQQK
+206 AWLTISLISETLKQK
-221 ELPQKGSYGL
+221 AVLKKGSYGL
-231 MGMLKNYGQV
+231 VGMLKNYGQV
-241 LHDYRFLL
+241 LHDCRFLL
-249 YTIGGIAIM
+249 YTLGGIAVM

-270 RLAEDVKVLLVH
+270 RLAEDFQALLVH
-282 LGPLGNISL
+282 FGPLGNITL

-314 IARFVTKRAQQPIM
+314 VARFVTKRAHQPIM
-328 YVGFTLFALGFAVC
+328 YVGFTLFAIGFAVC

-349 VLLLATMV
+349 VLLLATAV

-376 VDDDKRGAYMASN
+376 VDDNRRGAYMAFN

-409 IGKYGM
+409 IVKYGM
-415 GAFTIILGILS
+415 ATFTILLGVLS
-426 IVFSAVALK
+426 IVFSAAALK
-435 SGWEKVLVK
+435 SGWKKVLAK

>member
-1 MKMNT
+1 
-6 LFIFMY
+6 
-12 PFYTSREVRKI
+12 
-23 ANGGNVMF
+23 MF
-31 RELHPNIRA
+31 KELHPNIRA
-40 RILIQFLSKVIGSM
+40 RILIQFLSKIIGSM

-69 SVAGFLLMINV
+69 KVAGILLMINV

-100 KLMVTGELLKV
+100 KLMVAGELLKV
-111 FAFLGMVLCNSPMFH
+111 FAFLGMVLCNSPVFH

-134 LLIIGVAQGLINPA
+134 LLLIGVAQGLINPA

-165 YSVSYWANNLSIMIG
+165 YSVSYWANNLSMMIG
-180 IMVGGWFFVDYL
+180 IIVGGWFFVDYL
-192 FPLLVVLF
+192 FPLLVALF

-206 AWLTISLISETLQQK
+206 AWLTISLISETLKQK
-221 ELPQKGSYGL
+221 AVLKKGSYGL
-231 MGMLKNYGQV
+231 VGMLKNYGQV

-249 YTIGGIAIM
+249 YTIGGIAVM

-270 RLAEDVKVLLVH
+270 RLAEDFQALLVH
-282 LGPLGNISL
+282 FGPLGNITL

-314 IARFVTKRAQQPIM
+314 VARFVTKRAQQPIM
-328 YVGFTLFALGFAVC
+328 YVGFTLFAIGFAVC

-349 VLLLATMV
+349 VLLLATAV

-376 VDDDKRGAYMASN
+376 VDDNRRGAYMAFN

-415 GAFTIILGILS
+415 ATFTILLGVLS
-426 IVFSAVALK
+426 IVFSATALK
-435 SGWEKVLVK
+435 SGWKKVLAK

>member
-1 MKMNT
+1 
-6 LFIFMY
+6 
-12 PFYTSREVRKI
+12 
-23 ANGGNVMF
+23 MF
-31 RELHPNIRA
+31 KELHPNIRA
-40 RILIQFLSKVIGSM
+40 RILIQFLSKIIGSM

-69 SVAGFLLMINV
+69 KVAGILLMINV

-100 KLMVTGELLKV
+100 KLMVAGELLKV
-111 FAFLGMVLCNSPMFH
+111 FAFLGMVLCNSPIFH

-134 LLIIGVAQGLINPA
+134 LLLIGVAQGLINPA

-165 YSVSYWANNLSIMIG
+165 YSVSYWANNLSMMIG
-180 IMVGGWFFVDYL
+180 IIVGGWFFVDYL
-192 FPLLVVLF
+192 FPLLVALF

-206 AWLTISLISETLQQK
+206 AWLTISLISETLKQK
-221 ELPQKGSYGL
+221 AVLKKGSYGL
-231 MGMLKNYGQV
+231 VGMLKNYGQV

-249 YTIGGIAIM
+249 YTIGGIAVM

-270 RLAEDVKVLLVH
+270 RLAEDFQALLVH
-282 LGPLGNISL
+282 FGPLGNITL

-314 IARFVTKRAQQPIM
+314 VARFVTKRAQQPIM
-328 YVGFTLFALGFAVC
+328 YVGFTLFAIGFAVC

-349 VLLLATMV
+349 VLLLATAV

-376 VDDDKRGAYMASN
+376 VDDDRRGAYMAFN

-415 GAFTIILGILS
+415 ATFTILLGVLS
-426 IVFSAVALK
+426 IVFSAAALK
-435 SGWEKVLVK
+435 SGWKKVLAK

>member
-1 MKMNT
+1 
-6 LFIFMY
+6 
-12 PFYTSREVRKI
+12 
-23 ANGGNVMF
+23 MF
-31 RELHPNIRA
+31 KELHPNIRA
-40 RILIQFLSKVIGSM
+40 RILIQFLSKIIGSM

-69 SVAGFLLMINV
+69 KVAGILLMINV
-80 LAQFL
+80 LVQFL

-100 KLMVTGELLKV
+100 KLMVAGELLKV
-111 FAFLGMVLCNSPMFH
+111 FAFLGMVLCNSPIFH

-134 LLIIGVAQGLINPA
+134 LLLIGVAQGLINPA

-165 YSVSYWANNLSIMIG
+165 YSVSYWANNLSMMIG
-180 IMVGGWFFVDYL
+180 IIVGGWFFVDYL

-200 IMSFVT
+200 VMSFVT
-206 AWLTISLISETLQQK
+206 AWLTISLISETLKQK
-221 ELPQKGSYGL
+221 AVVEKGSYGL
-231 MGMLKNYGQV
+231 IGMLKNYGQV

-270 RLAEDVKVLLVH
+270 RLAEDFQALLVH
-282 LGPLGNISL
+282 FGPLGNITL

-314 IARFVTKRAQQPIM
+314 VARFVTKKAQQPIM
-328 YVGFTLFALGFAVC
+328 YVGFTLFAIGFAVC

-349 VLLLATMV
+349 VLLLATAV

-376 VDDDKRGAYMASN
+376 VDDDRRGAYMAFN

-415 GAFTIILGILS
+415 ATFTILLGVLS
-426 IVFSAVALK
+426 IVFSATALK
-435 SGWEKVLVK
+435 SGWKKVLAK

>member
-1 MKMNT
+1 
-6 LFIFMY
+6 
-12 PFYTSREVRKI
+12 
-23 ANGGNVMF
+23 MF
-31 RELHPNIRA
+31 KELHPNIRA
-40 RILIQFLSKVIGSM
+40 RILIQFLSKIIGSM

-69 SVAGFLLMINV
+69 KVAGILLMINV
-80 LAQFL
+80 LVQFL

-100 KLMVTGELLKV
+100 KLMVAGELLKV
-111 FAFLGMVLCNSPMFH
+111 FAFLGMVLCNSPIFH

-134 LLIIGVAQGLINPA
+134 LLLIGVAQGLINPA

-165 YSVSYWANNLSIMIG
+165 YSVSYWANNLSMMIG
-180 IMVGGWFFVDYL
+180 IIVGGWFFVDYL
-192 FPLLVVLF
+192 FPLLVALF

-206 AWLTISLISETLQQK
+206 AWLTISLISETLKQK
-221 ELPQKGSYGL
+221 AVLEKGSYGL
-231 MGMLKNYGQV
+231 VGMFKNYGQV

-249 YTIGGIAIM
+249 YTIGGIAVM

-270 RLAEDVKVLLVH
+270 RLAEDFQALLVH
-282 LGPLGNISL
+282 LGPLGNITL

-314 IARFVTKRAQQPIM
+314 VARFVTKRAQQPIM
-328 YVGFTLFALGFAVC
+328 YVGFTLFAIGFAVC

-349 VLLLATMV
+349 VLLLATAV

-376 VDDDKRGAYMASN
+376 VDDDRRGAYMAFN

-415 GAFTIILGILS
+415 ATFTILLGVLS
-426 IVFSAVALK
+426 IVFSAAALK
-435 SGWEKVLVK
+435 SGWKKVLAK

>member
-1 MKMNT
+1 
-6 LFIFMY
+6 
-12 PFYTSREVRKI
+12 
-23 ANGGNVMF
+23 MF
-31 RELHPNIRA
+31 KELHPNIRA
-40 RILIQFLSKVIGSM
+40 RILIQFLSKIIGSM

-69 SVAGFLLMINV
+69 KVAGILLMINV

-100 KLMVTGELLKV
+100 KLMVAGELLKV
-111 FAFLGMVLCNSPMFH
+111 FAFLGMVLCNSPIFH

-134 LLIIGVAQGLINPA
+134 LLLIGVAQGLINPA

-165 YSVSYWANNLSIMIG
+165 YSVSYWANNLSMMIG
-180 IMVGGWFFVDYL
+180 IIVGGWFFVDYL
-192 FPLLVVLF
+192 FPLLVALF

-206 AWLTISLISETLQQK
+206 AWLTISLISETLKQK
-221 ELPQKGSYGL
+221 AVLKKGSYGL
-231 MGMLKNYGQV
+231 VGMLKNYGQV

-249 YTIGGIAIM
+249 YTIGGIAVM

-270 RLAEDVKVLLVH
+270 RLAEDFQALLVH
-282 LGPLGNISL
+282 FGPLGNITL

-314 IARFVTKRAQQPIM
+314 VARFVTKRAQQPIM
-328 YVGFTLFALGFAVC
+328 YVGFTLFAIGFAVC

-349 VLLLATMV
+349 VLLLATAV

-376 VDDDKRGAYMASN
+376 VDDDRRGAYMAFN

-415 GAFTIILGILS
+415 AAFTILLGVLS
-426 IVFSAVALK
+426 IVFSATALK
-435 SGWEKVLVK
+435 SGWKKVLAK

>member
-1 MKMNT
+1 
-6 LFIFMY
+6 
-12 PFYTSREVRKI
+12 
-23 ANGGNVMF
+23 MF
-31 RELHPNIRA
+31 KELHPNIRA
-40 RILIQFLSKVIGSM
+40 RILIQFLSKIIGSM

-69 SVAGFLLMINV
+69 KVAGILLMINV

-100 KLMVTGELLKV
+100 KLMVAGELLKV
-111 FAFLGMVLCNSPMFH
+111 FAFLGMVLCNSPIFH

-134 LLIIGVAQGLINPA
+134 LLLIGVAQGLINPA

-165 YSVSYWANNLSIMIG
+165 YSVSYWANNLSMMIG
-180 IMVGGWFFVDYL
+180 IIVGGWFFVDYL
-192 FPLLVVLF
+192 FPLLVALF

-206 AWLTISLISETLQQK
+206 AWLTISLISETLKQK
-221 ELPQKGSYGL
+221 AVLEKGSYGL
-231 MGMLKNYGQV
+231 VGMLKNYGQV

-249 YTIGGIAIM
+249 YTIGGIAVM

-270 RLAEDVKVLLVH
+270 RLAEDFQALLVH
-282 LGPLGNISL
+282 FGPLGNITL

-314 IARFVTKRAQQPIM
+314 VARFVTKRAQQPIM
-328 YVGFTLFALGFAVC
+328 YVGFTLFAIGFAVC

-349 VLLLATMV
+349 VLLLATAV

-376 VDDDKRGAYMASN
+376 VDDNRRGAYMAFN

-415 GAFTIILGILS
+415 ATFTILLGVLS
-426 IVFSAVALK
+426 IFFSATALK
-435 SGWEKVLVK
+435 SGWKKVLAK